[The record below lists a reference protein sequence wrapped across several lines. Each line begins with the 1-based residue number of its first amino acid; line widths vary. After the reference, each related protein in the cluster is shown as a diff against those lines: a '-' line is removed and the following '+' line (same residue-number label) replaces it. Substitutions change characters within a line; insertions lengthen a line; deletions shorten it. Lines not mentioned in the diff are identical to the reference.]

1 MKKYKRKAIMIET
14 KTVLLGIGNVLQKDD
29 GIGVYAAEYL
39 LHNYTFTPNISI
51 INGGVEGIKLLDL
64 FIENKE
70 IIILDTIMIDD
81 TPASIYNI
89 PAEKLGG
96 YGLNSGSAHEIGV
109 IQCLDMLDI
118 QGKERPKAN
127 IIGIIPQEI
136 TFEFALSKKLMGA
149 FEDYIKVILADLK
162 SKGFEAKKH
171 DDISLEKIINKFK
184 NPASFRA

>member
-1 MKKYKRKAIMIET
+1 MKKD
-14 KTVLLGIGNVLQKDD
+14 KTILLGIGNVLQKDD

-39 LHNYTFTPNISI
+39 QHNYSFSPDITI

-64 FIENKE
+64 FIENDE
-70 IIILDTIMIDD
+70 IIVLDTIMIED

-109 IQCLDMLDI
+109 IQCLDMLDM
-118 QGKERPKAN
+118 QGRERPKSN

-136 TFEFALSKKLMGA
+136 TFEFALSQTLIEA
-149 FEDYIKVILADLK
+149 FDGYIKVILADLK

-171 DDISLEKIINKFK
+171 SDISLQRIINKFK
-184 NPASFRA
+184 DPASFREF

>member
-1 MKKYKRKAIMIET
+1 MKKNNT
-14 KTVLLGIGNVLQKDD
+14 LLLGIGNVLQKDD

-39 LHNYTFTPNISI
+39 LHNYTFTPHLSI

-64 FIENKE
+64 FIEYEE
-70 IIILDTIMIDD
+70 IIIIDTIMIED

-89 PAEKLGG
+89 PAQKLGG

-109 IQCLDMLDI
+109 LQCLDMLDM
-118 QGKERPKAN
+118 QAKKRPKAN

-136 TFEFALSKKLMGA
+136 TFEFALSERLTEA
-149 FEDYIKVILADLK
+149 FDGYIKVILADLQ
-162 SKGFEAKKH
+162 SKGFEATKH

-184 NPASFRA
+184 DPASFRV